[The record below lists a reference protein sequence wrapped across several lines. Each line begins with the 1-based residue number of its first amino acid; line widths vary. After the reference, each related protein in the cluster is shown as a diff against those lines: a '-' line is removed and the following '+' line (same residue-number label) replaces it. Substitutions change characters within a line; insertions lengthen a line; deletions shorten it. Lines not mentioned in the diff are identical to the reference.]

1 MAFDIDNP
9 YFRHKVMTASP
20 QELRLLLLE
29 GAVHFVDVGRE
40 GLAQKDY
47 EKVYEG
53 FSQSKAIVMELITS
67 LNHEVDPD
75 LCARVQSLYTY
86 IYSLLVDASFK
97 RDDDKAREARERLEF
112 EKETWTLLMGQLQQ
126 EGAAGAP
133 GEGASVSSVRATGSV
148 APAPTIPNAP
158 ATPYASPDGQGGHR
172 SFSVSG

>member
-1 MAFDIDNP
+1 M
-9 YFRHKVMTASP
+9 
-20 QELRLLLLE
+20 LLLE

-40 GLAQKDY
+40 GLAEKDY

-53 FSQSKAIVMELITS
+53 FSQAKAIVMELITS

-97 RDDDKAREARERLEF
+97 RDDAKAKEARERLEF
-112 EKETWTLLMGQLQQ
+112 EKETWSMLMDQLQK
-126 EGAAGAP
+126 
-133 GEGASVSSVRATGSV
+133 EGASS
-148 APAPTIPNAP
+148 APADSPNVQTQRPTGTA
-158 ATPYASPDGQGGHR
+158 PYAPPSGQGGHR

>member
-20 QELRLLLLE
+20 QELRMLLLE
-29 GAVHFVDVGRE
+29 GAIRFVDTGRE
-40 GLAQKDY
+40 GLAAKDY

-53 FSQSKAIVMELITS
+53 FSQAKAIVMELITS

-86 IYSLLVDASFK
+86 IYSLLVDASFN
-97 RDDDKAREARERLEF
+97 RDDDKAKEARERLEF
-112 EKETWTLLMGQLQQ
+112 EKETWGLLMQQLVD
-126 EGAAGAP
+126 EGAEQASSSGGSSTTQVQTSHHPPRPTGTAP
-133 GEGASVSSVRATGSV
+133 S
-148 APAPTIPNAP
+148 
-158 ATPYASPDGQGGHR
+158 GGNQ